1 LKDWG
6 IGCLLIAVAALIRS
20 TLGRLPQW
28 LAIDGANSA
37 LALAFG
43 CFRAGAQ
50 RFGRRRPHLPI
61 RLAGVLA

>member
-1 LKDWG
+1 M
-6 IGCLLIAVAALIRS
+6 AALIRS